1 MQCKLEVE
9 QPGTTGFSR
18 ESNQIKLN
26 QTSVKIHPAISRA
39 PTARPHT
46 SPGQRPGF
54 VPGTPSALK
63 GRPSFPIKA
72 PSRQKTLQSCL
83 IKANQGIRKKTTPP
97 LGSLLLG
104 ASLELGG
111 WNLELSR
118 PIPFATSRLRLCVKT
133 SVIKAHRA
141 SSRQMQKRPW
151 LSVWPIHTLDRADW
165 HAKGQG
171 VYQGKILSLG
181 RGYR

>member
-1 MQCKLEVE
+1 MKWHSWWSASAPEERHICRNRPSKFPAPAERHMQCKLEVE
-9 QPGTTGFSR
+9 QPGTTGFSH

-46 SPGQRPGF
+46 SPGQRPWF

-72 PSRQKTLQSCL
+72 PSRQKPLQSCL
-83 IKANQGIRKKTTPP
+83 IKANQGKRQIRIW
-97 LGSLLLG
+97 S
-104 ASLELGG
+104 
-111 WNLELSR
+111 
-118 PIPFATSRLRLCVKT
+118 
-133 SVIKAHRA
+133 
-141 SSRQMQKRPW
+141 
-151 LSVWPIHTLDRADW
+151 SVWPTHPLDRADW
-165 HAKGQG
+165 QAKGQG
-171 VYQGKILSLG
+171 VCQGKILSLG

>member
-1 MQCKLEVE
+1 MKWHSWWSASTPEERHICRNRPSKFPAPAERHMQCELEVE

-39 PTARPHT
+39 PTARPYT

-72 PSRQKTLQSCL
+72 QSRQKPLQSCL
-83 IKANQGIRKKTTPP
+83 IKANQGKRQIRILVLCLANPP
-97 LGSLLLG
+97 AGSGGLAGERSRRVPGRNPLLG
-104 ASLELGG
+104 E
-111 WNLELSR
+111 R
-118 PIPFATSRLRLCVKT
+118 I
-133 SVIKAHRA
+133 
-141 SSRQMQKRPW
+141 
-151 LSVWPIHTLDRADW
+151 
-165 HAKGQG
+165 
-171 VYQGKILSLG
+171 
-181 RGYR
+181 